1 MPVNIKELSGKE
13 DRLTGGHRLCA
24 GCGASIAVRQILLA
38 IDKPVVVANATGC
51 LEVAT
56 TIYPYTAWK
65 TPWIHSAF
73 ENAAATISGVE
84 AAYQSLK
91 RQGKITDDIA

>member
-56 TIYPYTAWK
+56 TIYPYTAW
-65 TPWIHSAF
+65 TDSFIHTAF
-73 ENAAATISGVE
+73 ENAGATCAGAE
-84 AAYQSLK
+84 AAYKSMK
-91 RQGKITDDIA
+91 RQGVLKTF